1 MMLFALAQHSDAG
14 YQEACGCC
22 TNHEQYVFMC
32 HLVHNEYISL
42 MYYAQPTKAN
52 ALIAKI
58 LDKTMSQN
66 MEHMRD
72 PSRFVMGCARAARHR
87 VSQALHLT
95 SIIDKQT
102 LFLKFNFSQKILF
115 KNTFRFLFHKA
126 SGNKFWGVESRW
138 SSQEW
143 DAWEGGYEAA
153 PSGHWS
159 RDHTGEDHWIEN
171 RDHRQS
177 AGHGWEADTDNRDHR
192 HSAGNASNRASSSK
206 SKRGQSRGKSKGAGA
221 RNRSKSGGAI
231 WREKKGQG
239 KGKEEK
245 EGKKEKEKEGDSAA
259 MEVDSGIVHRP
270 SPNRFRR
277 SRGASASRSQSRA
290 RQALRRRADHP
301 NGSDSSSERSTVDNR
316 TRSPSLQPNAVL
328 AAATVDPPPPPPK
341 QADA

>member
-115 KNTFRFLFHKA
+115 KNTFRFFI
-126 SGNKFWGVESRW
+126 
-138 SSQEW
+138 SQGIGQQVLGRGI
-143 DAWEGGYEAA
+143 AVVANRVGCLGGRLRCCGPLE
-153 PSGHWS
+153 PRPHG
-159 RDHTGEDHWIEN
+159 R
-171 RDHRQS
+171 RQVDRGS
-177 AGHGWEADTDNRDHR
+177 WLAGR
-192 HSAGNASNRASSSK
+192 
-206 SKRGQSRGKSKGAGA
+206 
-221 RNRSKSGGAI
+221 
-231 WREKKGQG
+231 
-239 KGKEEK
+239 
-245 EGKKEKEKEGDSAA
+245 
-259 MEVDSGIVHRP
+259 HRP
-270 SPNRFRR
+270 SGPSTIGRPSWRR
-277 SRGASASRSQSRA
+277 
-290 RQALRRRADHP
+290 LV
-301 NGSDSSSERSTVDNR
+301 E
-316 TRSPSLQPNAVL
+316 
-328 AAATVDPPPPPPK
+328 
-341 QADA
+341 